1 MSLLEIQNL
10 SVAFQTAGGL
20 FTAVDKVSL
29 TINPGEVASIVGE
42 SGSGKS
48 VAMLALMG
56 LLPWTANVT
65 ADVLKFDGQDLKTI
79 NKNDMRKIID
89 MQMDSML
96 LAVFGFGQVPDPVV
110 HVGIAVDVC
119 HLGPQLLV
127 VGGDGK
133 EMGPR

>member
-20 FTAVDKVSL
+20 FTAVDRVSL
-29 TINPGEVASIVGE
+29 TISPGEVASIVGE

-79 NKNDMRKIID
+79 SKNDMRKIIG
-89 MQMDSML
+89 SKRSL
-96 LAVFGFGQVPDPVV
+96 S
-110 HVGIAVDVC
+110 GIGMWNV
-119 HLGPQLLV
+119 L
-127 VGGDGK
+127 
-133 EMGPR
+133 RF